1 MFQID
6 TNADGFIDFTEL
18 KDALDLCGFKMPGW
32 KIRRMIEEYDEKKEI
47 THQGRLSFLEFE
59 KVCSVCTIS
68 SKRNKYVYKINILLL
83 FQPYIVLNL
92 FAQVFQ
98 LPNILY
104 INKYDFYK

>member
-1 MFQID
+1 
-6 TNADGFIDFTEL
+6 
-18 KDALDLCGFKMPGW
+18 
-32 KIRRMIEEYDEKKEI
+32 MIEEYDEKKEI

-59 KVCSVCTIS
+59 KVRSVCTIS
-68 SKRNKYVYKINILLL
+68 SKRDKYVCKINILHL

-98 LPNILY
+98 LPNILF